1 MLRLNVNVGIK
12 VKYIFR
18 SGTSVLGPYL
28 TVLFYQVPHL
38 IVNTKFT
45 PCSNFAQTDC
55 EKRKK
60 FGNGNTFAQQTPL
73 LRLWI
78 LFPPSSEAYF
88 GKYWRWKEDMPF
100 SFFSSAAFAFHLSC
114 NWTKKIVTSDQ
125 TQSKM
130 STFTEKLQP
139 PGHSH
144 TDTNHHDCAIP
155 TSIYM
160 KVHWLYFFA
169 LHLPRYD

>member
-1 MLRLNVNVGIK
+1 MLVN
-12 VKYIFR
+12 Y
-18 SGTSVLGPYL
+18 
-28 TVLFYQVPHL
+28 VPHL

-45 PCSNFAQTDC
+45 PCSNFPQTDC

-100 SFFSSAAFAFHLSC
+100 SFFSPLLLLFISTVTERRRLLRQIRPNQKCRLSLKNSSLLDILTLIQIIMIVPFQRVFTRKFTGC
-114 NWTKKIVTSDQ
+114 ISLLYIFLVMIKI
-125 TQSKM
+125 
-130 STFTEKLQP
+130 
-139 PGHSH
+139 
-144 TDTNHHDCAIP
+144 
-155 TSIYM
+155 
-160 KVHWLYFFA
+160 YFLLVIFNI
-169 LHLPRYD
+169 HY